1 MKIAVSSDGK
11 NHFTDALLE
20 ELNKRGHSLTLF
32 GPINEQDT
40 EKDWPL
46 VSAHAAEAVAN
57 GEADEAIVCCW
68 SGTGAC
74 IAANKVPGI
83 RAALVQD
90 AETAKL
96 ARIYN
101 HANTLAFSMRATPVA
116 VMKEILDNWFATSIT
131 EGASQTDWNNEQ
143 IKRIEDLEK
152 KYASQ
157 A

>member
-11 NHFTDALLE
+11 NHFTDALIE
-20 ELNKRGHSLTLF
+20 ELQKRGHVLTLY
-32 GPINEQDT
+32 GPINESDS

-46 VSAHAAEAVAN
+46 VSARAAEAVAN

-101 HANTLAFSMRATPVA
+101 HANALALSMRATPIA
-116 VMKEILDNWFATSIT
+116 VMKEILENWFSTPVNEGPAQT
-131 EGASQTDWNNEQ
+131 EWNNEQ
-143 IKRIEDLEK
+143 IARIGELEK
-152 KYASQ
+152 RYSQ
-157 A
+157 S

>member
-11 NHFTDALLE
+11 NHFTDALIE
-20 ELNKRGHSLTLF
+20 ELQKRGHELKLF
-32 GPINEQDT
+32 GPINESDT

-46 VSAHAAEAVAN
+46 VSARAAEAVAN

-68 SGTGAC
+68 SGTGAS
-74 IAANKVPGI
+74 IAANKVPGV

-101 HANTLAFSMRATPVA
+101 HANALAFSMRATPVA
-116 VMKEILDNWFATSIT
+116 VMKEILGSWFSTPVSEGPAQT
-131 EGASQTDWNNEQ
+131 EWNNEQ
-143 IKRIEDLEK
+143 IKRIGELEK
-152 KYASQ
+152 KYGAD
-157 A
+157 

>member
-20 ELNKRGHSLTLF
+20 ELTKRGHELTLY
-32 GPINEQDT
+32 GPINASDT

-46 VSAHAAEAVAN
+46 VSAHAAEAVMN

-101 HANTLAFSMRATPVA
+101 HANALAFSMRATPVQ
-116 VMKEILDNWFATSIT
+116 VMKEILESWFATSTT
-131 EGASQTDWNNEQ
+131 EGAAQTNWNSEQ
-143 IKRIEDLEK
+143 IKKIDELEK
-152 KYASQ
+152 RYSKKA
-157 A
+157 

>member
-11 NHFTDALLE
+11 NHFTDALIE
-20 ELNKRGHSLTLF
+20 ELNKRGHVLTLY
-32 GPINEQDT
+32 GPINENDT

-46 VSAHAAEAVAN
+46 VSANAAEAVAS

-101 HANTLAFSMRATPVA
+101 HANALAFSMRATPVQ
-116 VMKEILDNWFATSIT
+116 VMKEILDNWFATSTT
-131 EGASQTDWNNEQ
+131 EGAAQTEWNNEQ
-143 IKRIEDLEK
+143 MSRIAALEK
-152 KYASQ
+152 KYSQ
-157 A
+157 AE

>member
-11 NHFTDALLE
+11 NHFTDALIE
-20 ELNKRGHSLTLF
+20 ELTKRGHELTLY

-46 VSAHAAEAVAN
+46 VTAHAAEAVAK

-90 AETAKL
+90 AETARL

-101 HANTLAFSMRATPVA
+101 HANALAFSMRATPVQ
-116 VMKEILDNWFATSIT
+116 VMKEILDNWFSTPT
-131 EGASQTDWNNEQ
+131 TDGAAQTDWNNEQ
-143 IKRIEDLEK
+143 MQRIEALEK
-152 KYASQ
+152 KYAG
-157 A
+157 

>member
-11 NHFTDALLE
+11 NHFTDELIE
-20 ELNKRGHSLTLF
+20 ELKKRGHELTLY
-32 GPINEQDT
+32 GPINDSDS

-46 VSAHAAEAVAN
+46 VSGRAAEAVAN

-101 HANTLAFSMRATPVA
+101 HANTLALSMRATPVA
-116 VMKEILDNWFATSIT
+116 VMKEILNNWFATSIT
-131 EGASQTDWNNEQ
+131 EGAAQTEWNNEQ
-143 IKRIEDLEK
+143 IARIGELEK
-152 KYASQ
+152 KYSRT
-157 A
+157 

>member
-11 NHFTDALLE
+11 NHFTDALID
-20 ELNKRGHSLTLF
+20 ELNKRGHELTLY
-32 GPINEQDT
+32 GPINDSDT

-57 GEADEAIVCCW
+57 GDADEAIVCCW

-101 HANTLAFSMRATPVA
+101 HANALALSMRATPVQ
-116 VMKEILDNWFATSIT
+116 VMKEILDSWFATPTT
-131 EGASQTDWNNEQ
+131 EGAAQTDWNNQQIQRIAELEQ
-143 IKRIEDLEK
+143 KHMTN
-152 KYASQ
+152 
-157 A
+157 

>member
-20 ELNKRGHSLTLF
+20 ELNKRGHSLMLF
-32 GPINEQDT
+32 GPINEHDT

>member
-1 MKIAVSSDGK
+1 MRIALSSDGK
-11 NHFTDALLE
+11 NHFTDALIE
-20 ELNKRGHSLTLF
+20 ELRNQGHELTLY
-32 GPINEQDT
+32 GPINENDS

-46 VSAHAAEAVAN
+46 VSANAAEAVVN

-68 SGTGAC
+68 SGTGAS

-101 HANTLAFSMRATPVA
+101 HANTLALSMRATPIA
-116 VMKEILDNWFATSIT
+116 VMKEILNAWFATPVT
-131 EGASQTDWNNEQ
+131 EGPAQTDWNREQ
-143 IKRIEDLEK
+143 IERIGQIEK
-152 KYASQ
+152 KYSS
-157 A
+157 